1 MAEGFT
7 ALHGAPSGWQGRSFG
22 FLLNTEPV
30 VEADGEVAQVDHVA
44 GGIRICDPAGVF
56 AHVHNAHAVGS
67 VFNRIPVADDGIE
80 EFATTGLGH
89 GATAHIVGD
98 FGFGELL
105 GFGEGEVDGG
115 ALDGDE
121 APTPRE
127 PDVLRSGG
135 EGFDAAA
142 HEFAVPFVARGVTLG
157 RKKSR

>member
-1 MAEGFT
+1 MELGFSFERSAGCRRPMARLRKLPMLR
-7 ALHGAPSGWQGRSFG
+7 AAFG
-22 FLLNTEPV
+22 
-30 VEADGEVAQVDHVA
+30 G
-44 GGIRICDPAGVF
+44 CDAAGVF
-56 AHVHNAHAVGS
+56 AHAHIAHAVGS
-67 VFNRIPVADDGIE
+67 VFNRIPAADDGIE
-80 EFATTGLGH
+80 EFAIAGLGL

-98 FGFGELL
+98 FCFGELL